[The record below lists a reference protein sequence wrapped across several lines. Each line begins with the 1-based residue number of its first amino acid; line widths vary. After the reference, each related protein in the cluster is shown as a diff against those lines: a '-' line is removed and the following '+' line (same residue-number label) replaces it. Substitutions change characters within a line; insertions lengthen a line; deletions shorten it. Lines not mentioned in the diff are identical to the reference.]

1 MQKIILTNSF
11 IMLCISVVSYGV
23 FIWVLQQLNI
33 EVLWGKIQLAFILN
47 TVLAILIVAAM
58 VVLKKRIKDQ
68 LAYVFM
74 GGSFL
79 KFACFFIFFYP
90 AFNQDGQI
98 SKTEFFS
105 FFIPYAVCLVSE
117 TITAIRFLNKID
129 AY

>member
-1 MQKIILTNSF
+1 MQKIILTNSL
-11 IMLCISVVSYGV
+11 IILGVSVVSYGV
-23 FIWVLQQLNI
+23 YIWALRQLNI
-33 EVLWGKIQLAFILN
+33 EVLLGKIQLAFTLN

-58 VVLKKRIKDQ
+58 VLLKKRIKDQ

-79 KFACFFIFFYP
+79 KFAYFFIFFYP
-90 AFNQDGQI
+90 AFNQDGHI

-117 TITAIRFLNKID
+117 TVTAIRFLNNID
-129 AY
+129 TD